1 MNKNKEIE
9 MISNICDSI
18 LELNDLEKSITDRID
33 NIKQFY
39 YEEQKEY
46 LEILSENINGLNLH
60 IDKKS
65 KLYLDILKE
74 KNGVL

>member
-1 MNKNKEIE
+1 

>member
-1 MNKNKEIE
+1 MNIKQEIE
-9 MISNICDSI
+9 MSSNICDSI

-39 YEEQKEY
+39 CEEQKEY
-46 LEILSENINGLNLH
+46 LEILSENINELNLH
-60 IDKKS
+60 IDPKS

-74 KNGVL
+74 KYGVL